1 MHTLLSKGF
10 SLKAFCRSVTRKYKV
25 YQRLECAAPKSA
37 NQIKRCIGWAT
48 GLQLGSVAALT

>member
-1 MHTLLSKGF
+1 MLSKCF
-10 SLKAFCRSVTRKYKV
+10 SLKTLCRSVSRQYKV